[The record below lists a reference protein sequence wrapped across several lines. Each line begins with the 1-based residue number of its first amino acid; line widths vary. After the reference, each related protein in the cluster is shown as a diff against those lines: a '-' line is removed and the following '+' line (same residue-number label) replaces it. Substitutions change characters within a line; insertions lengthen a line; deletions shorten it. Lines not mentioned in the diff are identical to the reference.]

1 MANGTLS
8 IAVEILLAIQGMV
21 AIGKHYVR
29 TSRSAA
35 DVYRIVAGIGRYL
48 LRHTVLYLG
57 LTGAETRIE
66 GGTH

>member
-1 MANGTLS
+1 
-8 IAVEILLAIQGMV
+8 MV

-35 DVYRIVAGIGRYL
+35 DVYRVVAGIGRYL
-48 LRHTVLYLG
+48 LRHIVLYLG